1 MNFTLI
7 RTTQWWNHRCG
18 EWKWI
23 KRLNLT
29 STCFSFT
36 LVSAIVP
43 SGLLLVTLVFLL
55 RWQIKTSG
63 SRKRCRIFLQQLLS
77 DWIKRSLRVD
87 QTSSLLFRLR
97 CTQQPILNSVSWDI
111 TFMSVNRNKGADVC
125 LDLNHSTHRNKLWSP
140 WLFPNYSSIKSYEVL
155 MFCVLK

>member
-7 RTTQWWNHRCG
+7 KTTQWWKHRCG

-77 DWIKRSLRVD
+77 DWIKRSSRVD